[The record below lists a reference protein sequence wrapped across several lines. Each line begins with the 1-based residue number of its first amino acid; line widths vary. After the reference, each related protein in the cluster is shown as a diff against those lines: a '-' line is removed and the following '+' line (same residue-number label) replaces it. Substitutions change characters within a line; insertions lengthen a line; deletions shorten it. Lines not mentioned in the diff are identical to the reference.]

1 MDLLTLESTPT
12 LTHTRGDFKGFFIK
26 NAGFYCIIHITL
38 PTCAGAY
45 MCMRERL
52 KYALPRFNV
61 MVGHMP
67 DDTSAH
73 VHVIELKHNINL

>member
-1 MDLLTLESTPT
+1 
-12 LTHTRGDFKGFFIK
+12 
-26 NAGFYCIIHITL
+26 
-38 PTCAGAY
+38 

-67 DDTSAH
+67 DGTSAH